1 MYIYLCKGKF
11 IALCCAYWLV
21 WFSFFSKVL
30 KNKASSFCSKE
41 LSQCII
47 QLEISTWVTQAP
59 NIPALPAPV
68 SGNVP
73 PCNFFLQLEHFCIFS
88 LGYIN
93 YFWAIK
99 VIFQGKLSTV
109 VSKDPP
115 GKAHTALASSC
126 QNFLYR
132 QLQDLHHLRQNNF
145 IYEFGLTG
153 RWILR
158 FFSAIPF
165 LYLMGMEAFFETTNI
180 CTGFC
185 LSSNWT
191 NWKVLF
197 ITCLLIVSQFYC

>member
-1 MYIYLCKGKF
+1 MVCGTIIAALRTNTIQLIFVSFKDHAFGVISKNSSTNTRSPRFYPVYFPWNYKVFYFTFKYDPFWVDFVKYVTSVPQFNILHVDIHLFHNHLLKQPFFLKLPLYLCQKS
-11 IALCCAYWLV
+11 V
-21 WFSFFSKVL
+21 
-30 KNKASSFCSKE
+30 
-41 LSQCII
+41 
-47 QLEISTWVTQAP
+47 
-59 NIPALPAPV
+59 
-68 SGNVP
+68 
-73 PCNFFLQLEHFCIFS
+73 
-88 LGYIN
+88 
-93 YFWAIK
+93 
-99 VIFQGKLSTV
+99 
-109 VSKDPP
+109 
-115 GKAHTALASSC
+115 
-126 QNFLYR
+126 
-132 QLQDLHHLRQNNF
+132 NF